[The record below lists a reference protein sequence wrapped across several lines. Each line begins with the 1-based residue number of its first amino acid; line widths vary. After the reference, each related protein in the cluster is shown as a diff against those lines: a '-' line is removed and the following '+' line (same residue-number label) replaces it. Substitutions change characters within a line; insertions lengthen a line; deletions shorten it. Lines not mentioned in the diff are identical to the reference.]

1 MKKNKILLVCALA
14 LGLPSAVS
22 SLMHNVEPIVAR
34 ADNTSGISTYK
45 IASSTSITGTNT
57 PLNSTCAFKNT
68 YTANKEQLTKGN
80 TATLTIN
87 NANQYTITS
96 LKLKMKSN
104 SKKGAGKLMFKNDQ
118 FQDYE
123 YLIGNAT
130 TGVNFDGWYTSFS
143 TAYVDI
149 NIDISNMSSK
159 SFTSIFE
166 LKIES
171 TENSLYI
178 QSYEIG
184 WKLDETIKYHNVIF
198 NTNGG
203 NTLESIQVQEGKEI
217 DVSSYVPTKEGSVFC
232 GWYTDIDCT
241 DSNVFVNGVMGSS
254 DINLY
259 AKWRDEKVFDKFV
272 DVKTNTN
279 LKFNYTKSD
288 SNLVTESIDFTKQNY
303 KNGETIS
310 SYNGDN
316 YDVKFDNNS
325 NSNSPKYYSSG
336 TAIRVYNDNSLTISS
351 TNQNIKNIKLV
362 LSEKYSDGV
371 SKLILSSGVAN
382 TSEENIILIQN
393 TNSLSITIKN
403 SGSSQL
409 RIQQIIIN
417 EQTVTYSNFNNLQIQ
432 YQYSFDVS
440 SYTEVQEVGIF
451 VTDDEKFEFY
461 NDGFYNDEMT
471 FEESLSTNTKGHRF
485 VNSNKKETYT
495 VGVNLGDDIKSA
507 VLTTF
512 RACAYVKTNDNK
524 YYFSKNISKYNL
536 QTMLEEY
543 SKLTLEGEGNAIVDS
558 FLSYVNSL

>member
-1 MKKNKILLVCALA
+1 MKKNKILLICALA

-22 SLMHNVEPIVAR
+22 SLMHNVEPIIAR
-34 ADNTSGISTYK
+34 AASTTTAKVSSGTTINDGWKVSDSTKLLNASGYFKMYGGAYIENEDYIIIDCSFNITFAINARTYGGSNAEQCKISLDVINEQNEKIGETISFSPTTNGNKLYTNSFKVNDTYSQNKYYKVKFRISSSNIATSGKTAGFYSINISY
-45 IASSTSITGTNT
+45 
-57 PLNSTCAFKNT
+57 
-68 YTANKEQLTKGN
+68 TKGE
-80 TATLTIN
+80 
-87 NANQYTITS
+87 IT
-96 LKLKMKSN
+96 
-104 SKKGAGKLMFKNDQ
+104 ND
-118 FQDYE
+118 
-123 YLIGNAT
+123 
-130 TGVNFDGWYTSFS
+130 
-143 TAYVDI
+143 
-149 NIDISNMSSK
+149 
-159 SFTSIFE
+159 
-166 LKIES
+166 
-171 TENSLYI
+171 
-178 QSYEIG
+178 
-184 WKLDETIKYHNVIF
+184 YHNVIF
-198 NTNGG
+198 NSNGG
-203 NTLESIQVQEGKEI
+203 TKYDNLIVKENDTF
-217 DVSSYVPTKEGSVFC
+217 DVSSYIPVKDKCVFL
-232 GWYTDIDCT
+232 GWYA
-241 DSNVFVNGVMGSS
+241 DSMFDENSKLTTGTMGTE

-279 LKFNYTKSD
+279 LKFNYTKSN

-303 KNGETIS
+303 KNGQTIS

-316 YDVKFDNNS
+316 YDVKFNNNS
-325 NSNSPKYYSSG
+325 NPNSPKYYSSG

-393 TNSLSITIKN
+393 TNGLSITIKN

-417 EQTVTYSNFNNLQIQ
+417 EQIVTYSNFNNLQIQ

-495 VGVNLGDDIKSA
+495 VGVNLGDDIESA

>member
-22 SLMHNVEPIVAR
+22 SLMHSVEPIIAR
-34 ADNTSGISTYK
+34 AASTTTAKVSSGTKINAGWKVSDSTKLSNASGYFKMYGGAYIENEDYIIIDCSSNITFTINVRKFGGPSPEQCKINLDVLNEKNEKIGETVSFSPTTNDNKPYTNSFKVSDIYSQNKYYKVKFRISSSNSATSGKTAGFYSINISY
-45 IASSTSITGTNT
+45 
-57 PLNSTCAFKNT
+57 
-68 YTANKEQLTKGN
+68 TKGE
-80 TATLTIN
+80 
-87 NANQYTITS
+87 IT
-96 LKLKMKSN
+96 
-104 SKKGAGKLMFKNDQ
+104 ND
-118 FQDYE
+118 
-123 YLIGNAT
+123 
-130 TGVNFDGWYTSFS
+130 
-143 TAYVDI
+143 
-149 NIDISNMSSK
+149 
-159 SFTSIFE
+159 
-166 LKIES
+166 
-171 TENSLYI
+171 
-178 QSYEIG
+178 
-184 WKLDETIKYHNVIF
+184 YHNVIF
-198 NTNGG
+198 NSNGG
-203 NTLESIQVQEGKEI
+203 TEYDNLIVKENDTF
-217 DVSSYVPTKEGSVFC
+217 DVSSYIPVKDKCVFL
-232 GWYTDIDCT
+232 GWYA
-241 DSNVFVNGVMGSS
+241 DSMFDENSKLTTGTMGTE

-279 LKFNYTKSD
+279 LKFNYTKSN

-303 KNGETIS
+303 STGQTIS

-316 YDVKFDNNS
+316 YDVKFNNNS
-325 NSNSPKYYSSG
+325 NPNSPKYYSSG

-393 TNSLSITIKN
+393 TNGLSITIKN

-495 VGVNLGDDIKSA
+495 VGVNLGDDIGSA